1 MKLLPEMVLEHL
13 VLSVLPPALLVRE
26 GCLVLGW
33 ASPPPSVSI
42 FIFFCFGAEFE
53 RNHAGDEKSLLSA
66 QPQSCMEPHGGKLP
80 LNGFPCWQ
88 TTGLSCLRLTK
99 APNHLDWGVWH
110 WWLSH
115 PDPSESLLKALRGFL
130 ESNSEEPFLLGTHRN
145 QLSPFLPIYELL
157 ILAAFPQSSPTPVVP
172 GCWMGRA
179 PQSGAEH
186 PTVGS
191 ERVPGHPRHRGAKT
205 KSTAPPAR
213 RPLGVLV
220 ASQHHG
226 ARWKELPC
234 WMGKLRHSIQQEGK
248 KQW

>member
-1 MKLLPEMVLEHL
+1 MCSQSYLHPFSCVRAAWFWDGLLHL
-13 VLSVLPPALLVRE
+13 PGFQSLFL
-26 GCLVLGW
+26 
-33 ASPPPSVSI
+33 
-42 FIFFCFGAEFE
+42 FFGAECE

-88 TTGLSCLRLTK
+88 TTGLSCLHLTK
-99 APNHLDWGVWH
+99 GPNHLDWGVWH
-110 WWLSH
+110 WWLPH
-115 PDPSESLLKALRGFL
+115 PDPSESLLKAPRGFL
-130 ESNSEEPFLLGTHRN
+130 ESNSKEPFHLGTHRKR
-145 QLSPFLPIYELL
+145 LSPSLPLYELL
-157 ILAAFPQSSPTPVVP
+157 LILSAFPQSPPTAVVP
-172 GCWMGRA
+172 GCWMGRD

-186 PTVGS
+186 PMVGS
-191 ERVPGHPRHRGAKT
+191 ECVPGHPRHRGAKT
-205 KSTAPPAR
+205 KSTAPPVR